1 MENGRAGK
9 VKKKRK
15 EAEDMEQELLQE
27 IASYWGTR
35 AEGYSEVNEKE
46 LAGSQREAWLHVL
59 EEQFPEKKKEE
70 MKILDIGTGPGFFPM
85 ILSEAGYTVTAVDYT
100 EEMLE
105 KAKENLGKYTKYGL
119 ERVTLQRMD
128 AQNLEFADE
137 TFDVVIS
144 RNLTWNL
151 EKPEQAYQEWMRVLK
166 PGGVLLNF
174 DANWYGYLYDEEK
187 KEAYEADRKKV
198 EEQQLDDHYLCTD
211 IDRMENIAR
220 QVPLSAMERPA
231 WDTKVL
237 ESLGVCSIQT
247 DSEIWKR
254 VWSEEER
261 LNYASTPMF
270 LVRAEKSAEQSFQ
283 LGDVTVRRGEKYQ
296 GDISFANGDIVLP
309 GTIICGKLPGKTMLI
324 TGGVHSGEYVGI
336 QACVELG
343 AELQPEKTVGTIVI
357 LKVLNRPAFENRAG
371 SLGLSDGKNLNRV
384 FPGNP
389 NGTEMERLA
398 WAITKEVYPKVDYY
412 IDLHSGDDFEA
423 LTPYVY
429 YAGKAAQ
436 EVTEVSRKMAEQVD
450 VPYMVRSMV
459 SSGGAYNYAA
469 SKGIASILLERGGMG
484 AWTSEEV
491 NSDKRDVRNILS
503 SLDMYQIRRDVRN
516 YVPMEVTD
524 VCYQAASEDGLWYPA
539 AKPGNMVAE
548 GALLGTI
555 RDYNGK
561 LRETC
566 RAEYTGVVLYQTG
579 SLQVTEGGPV
589 VAYGRIVREPE
600 YDDRK
605 EQIVHYWE
613 KRSESFLEQRRSELA
628 NPIAKRWM
636 KEIEKQIPAGRR
648 LKILDV
654 GCGAGFFSIL
664 LAKEGHEVFGI
675 DLTPE
680 MIENAIQLA
689 EEENADCCFQVMDAE
704 NPMFAD
710 ETFDVVI
717 SRNLTWTLPN
727 AEHAYGEWMR
737 VLKTGGVLLNFDAN
751 YGKEDVADTK
761 GLPEAHAH
769 FKVGNEMLE
778 ECERIKSQ
786 LPISRKNRPAY
797 DVAVLCENT
806 AGEIRIDTSLGKR
819 IYLEKDEFYN
829 PAPMFS
835 ICAVKQ

>member
-9 VKKKRK
+9 VKKKKK

-166 PGGVLLNF
+166 QGGVLLNF

-220 QVPLSAMERPA
+220 QVPLSAMERPT

-296 GDISFANGDIVLP
+296 GDISFASGDIVLP

-324 TGGVHSGEYVGI
+324 TGGVHSGEYIGI

-539 AKPGNMVAE
+539 AKPGDMVAE

-600 YDDRK
+600 YNDRK

-737 VLKTGGVLLNFDAN
+737 VLKTDGVLLNFDAN

>member
-9 VKKKRK
+9 VKKKKK

-85 ILSEAGYTVTAVDYT
+85 ILSEAGYTVAAVDYT

-270 LVRAEKSAEQSFQ
+270 LVRAEKSAEQPFQ

-296 GDISFANGDIVLP
+296 GV
-309 GTIICGKLPGKTMLI
+309 
-324 TGGVHSGEYVGI
+324 
-336 QACVELG
+336 
-343 AELQPEKTVGTIVI
+343 
-357 LKVLNRPAFENRAG
+357 
-371 SLGLSDGKNLNRV
+371 
-384 FPGNP
+384 
-389 NGTEMERLA
+389 
-398 WAITKEVYPKVDYY
+398 
-412 IDLHSGDDFEA
+412 
-423 LTPYVY
+423 
-429 YAGKAAQ
+429 
-436 EVTEVSRKMAEQVD
+436 
-450 VPYMVRSMV
+450 
-459 SSGGAYNYAA
+459 
-469 SKGIASILLERGGMG
+469 
-484 AWTSEEV
+484 
-491 NSDKRDVRNILS
+491 
-503 SLDMYQIRRDVRN
+503 
-516 YVPMEVTD
+516 
-524 VCYQAASEDGLWYPA
+524 SEDGLWYPA
-539 AKPGNMVAE
+539 AKPGDMVAE

-613 KRSESFLEQRRSELA
+613 KRSENFLEQRRSELA

>member
-9 VKKKRK
+9 VKKKKK

-450 VPYMVRSMV
+450 LPYMVRSMV

-503 SLDMYQIRRDVRN
+503 SLDIYQIRRDVRN

-539 AKPGNMVAE
+539 AKPGDMVAE

-664 LAKEGHEVFGI
+664 LAKEDHEVFGI

>member
-1 MENGRAGK
+1 
-9 VKKKRK
+9 
-15 EAEDMEQELLQE
+15 MEQELLQE

-85 ILSEAGYTVTAVDYT
+85 NLSEAGYTVAAVDYT

-128 AQNLEFADE
+128 AQNLEFVDE

-819 IYLEKDEFYN
+819 IYLEKDELYN

>member
-1 MENGRAGK
+1 
-9 VKKKRK
+9 
-15 EAEDMEQELLQE
+15 MEQELLQE
-27 IASYWGTR
+27 IASYRGTR

-85 ILSEAGYTVTAVDYT
+85 ILSEVGYTVTAVDYT

-423 LTPYVY
+423 LTPYAY

-503 SLDMYQIRRDVRN
+503 SFGMYQIRRDVRN

-539 AKPGNMVAE
+539 AKPGDMVAE

>member
-9 VKKKRK
+9 VKKKKK

-270 LVRAEKSAEQSFQ
+270 LVRAEKSAEQPFQ

-503 SLDMYQIRRDVRN
+503 SLGMYQIRRDVRN

-539 AKPGNMVAE
+539 AKPGDMVAE

-737 VLKTGGVLLNFDAN
+737 VLKTDGVLLNFDAN

>member
-1 MENGRAGK
+1 MENGCAGK
-9 VKKKRK
+9 IKKKKK

-85 ILSEAGYTVTAVDYT
+85 ILSEAGYTVAAVDYT

-270 LVRAEKSAEQSFQ
+270 LVRAEKSAEQPFQ

-309 GTIICGKLPGKTMLI
+309 GTIICGKLQGKTMLI

-423 LTPYVY
+423 LTSYVY

-539 AKPGNMVAE
+539 AKPGDMVAE

-566 RAEYTGVVLYQTG
+566 RAEYNGVVLYQTG

-689 EEENADCCFQVMDAE
+689 EEENADCRFQVMDAE

>member
-9 VKKKRK
+9 VKKKKK

-85 ILSEAGYTVTAVDYT
+85 ILSEAGYTVAAVDYT

-128 AQNLEFADE
+128 AQNLEFVDE

-270 LVRAEKSAEQSFQ
+270 LVRAEKSAEQPFQ

-296 GDISFANGDIVLP
+296 GV
-309 GTIICGKLPGKTMLI
+309 
-324 TGGVHSGEYVGI
+324 
-336 QACVELG
+336 
-343 AELQPEKTVGTIVI
+343 
-357 LKVLNRPAFENRAG
+357 
-371 SLGLSDGKNLNRV
+371 
-384 FPGNP
+384 
-389 NGTEMERLA
+389 
-398 WAITKEVYPKVDYY
+398 
-412 IDLHSGDDFEA
+412 
-423 LTPYVY
+423 
-429 YAGKAAQ
+429 
-436 EVTEVSRKMAEQVD
+436 
-450 VPYMVRSMV
+450 
-459 SSGGAYNYAA
+459 
-469 SKGIASILLERGGMG
+469 
-484 AWTSEEV
+484 
-491 NSDKRDVRNILS
+491 
-503 SLDMYQIRRDVRN
+503 
-516 YVPMEVTD
+516 
-524 VCYQAASEDGLWYPA
+524 SEDGLWYPA
-539 AKPGNMVAE
+539 AKPGDM
-548 GALLGTI
+548 
-555 RDYNGK
+555 
-561 LRETC
+561 
-566 RAEYTGVVLYQTG
+566 
-579 SLQVTEGGPV
+579 VTEGGPV

-613 KRSESFLEQRRSELA
+613 KRSENFLEQRRSELA

>member
-1 MENGRAGK
+1 MENDRAGK
-9 VKKKRK
+9 VKKKKK

-283 LGDVTVRRGEKYQ
+283 LGDVTVRRGEILSLLGENGSGKTTFLKLINGLLTPSSGELFIGGERPSVITKQ
-296 GDISFANGDIVLP
+296 HISYLPDQTIFPKWMKISDLFSYYDDFFVDFDKNKAEEMLKRLDIVENMRLKHMSKGTQEKVQLILTMSRNANLYCLDEP
-309 GTIICGKLPGKTMLI
+309 IGGVDPATRDYILQTIISNYSENASVLLSTHLI
-324 TGGVHSGEYVGI
+324 SD
-336 QACVELG
+336 VE
-343 AELQPEKTVGTIVI
+343 
-357 LKVLNRPAFENRAG
+357 
-371 SLGLSDGKNLNRV
+371 
-384 FPGNP
+384 
-389 NGTEMERLA
+389 
-398 WAITKEVYPKVDYY
+398 
-412 IDLHSGDDFEA
+412 
-423 LTPYVY
+423 
-429 YAGKAAQ
+429 
-436 EVTEVSRKMAEQVD
+436 
-450 VPYMVRSMV
+450 
-459 SSGGAYNYAA
+459 
-469 SKGIASILLERGGMG
+469 SIL
-484 AWTSEEV
+484 
-491 NSDKRDVRNILS
+491 DDVIFLQ
-503 SLDMYQIRRDVRN
+503 DGQIRLQSSVD
-516 YVPMEVTD
+516 D
-524 VCYQAASEDGLWYPA
+524 
-539 AKPGNMVAE
+539 
-548 GALLGTI
+548 I
-555 RDYNGK
+555 REQQGK
-561 LRETC
+561 SVDTLFR
-566 RAEYTGVVLYQTG
+566 
-579 SLQVTEGGPV
+579 
-589 VAYGRIVREPE
+589 
-600 YDDRK
+600 
-605 EQIVHYWE
+605 
-613 KRSESFLEQRRSELA
+613 
-628 NPIAKRWM
+628 
-636 KEIEKQIPAGRR
+636 
-648 LKILDV
+648 
-654 GCGAGFFSIL
+654 
-664 LAKEGHEVFGI
+664 EVFR
-675 DLTPE
+675 
-680 MIENAIQLA
+680 
-689 EEENADCCFQVMDAE
+689 C
-704 NPMFAD
+704 
-710 ETFDVVI
+710 
-717 SRNLTWTLPN
+717 
-727 AEHAYGEWMR
+727 
-737 VLKTGGVLLNFDAN
+737 
-751 YGKEDVADTK
+751 
-761 GLPEAHAH
+761 
-769 FKVGNEMLE
+769 
-778 ECERIKSQ
+778 
-786 LPISRKNRPAY
+786 
-797 DVAVLCENT
+797 
-806 AGEIRIDTSLGKR
+806 
-819 IYLEKDEFYN
+819 
-829 PAPMFS
+829 
-835 ICAVKQ
+835 

>member
-1 MENGRAGK
+1 MENGCAGK
-9 VKKKRK
+9 IKKKKK

-85 ILSEAGYTVTAVDYT
+85 ILSEAGYTVAAVDYT

-270 LVRAEKSAEQSFQ
+270 LVRAEKSAEQPFQ

-398 WAITKEVYPKVDYY
+398 WAMTKEVFPKVDYY
-412 IDLHSGDDFEA
+412 IDLHSGDDFED

-436 EVTEVSRKMAEQVD
+436 EVMETSRKMAEQVD

>member
-1 MENGRAGK
+1 MENGCAGK
-9 VKKKRK
+9 IKKKKK

-85 ILSEAGYTVTAVDYT
+85 ILSEAGYTVAAVDYT

-270 LVRAEKSAEQSFQ
+270 LVRAEKSAEQPFQ
-283 LGDVTVRRGEKYQ
+283 LGDVTVRRGEK
-296 GDISFANGDIVLP
+296 
-309 GTIICGKLPGKTMLI
+309 
-324 TGGVHSGEYVGI
+324 
-336 QACVELG
+336 
-343 AELQPEKTVGTIVI
+343 
-357 LKVLNRPAFENRAG
+357 
-371 SLGLSDGKNLNRV
+371 
-384 FPGNP
+384 
-389 NGTEMERLA
+389 
-398 WAITKEVYPKVDYY
+398 
-412 IDLHSGDDFEA
+412 
-423 LTPYVY
+423 
-429 YAGKAAQ
+429 
-436 EVTEVSRKMAEQVD
+436 
-450 VPYMVRSMV
+450 
-459 SSGGAYNYAA
+459 
-469 SKGIASILLERGGMG
+469 
-484 AWTSEEV
+484 
-491 NSDKRDVRNILS
+491 
-503 SLDMYQIRRDVRN
+503 
-516 YVPMEVTD
+516 
-524 VCYQAASEDGLWYPA
+524 YQAASEDGLWYPA
-539 AKPGNMVAE
+539 AKPGDM
-548 GALLGTI
+548 
-555 RDYNGK
+555 
-561 LRETC
+561 
-566 RAEYTGVVLYQTG
+566 
-579 SLQVTEGGPV
+579 VTEGGPV

-664 LAKEGHEVFGI
+664 LAKEDHEVFGI

-751 YGKEDVADTK
+751 YGKEDVADSK

>member
-1 MENGRAGK
+1 MENDRAGK
-9 VKKKRK
+9 VKKKKK

-85 ILSEAGYTVTAVDYT
+85 ILSEAGYTVAAVDYT

-270 LVRAEKSAEQSFQ
+270 LVRAEKSAEQPFQ

-296 GDISFANGDIVLP
+296 GV
-309 GTIICGKLPGKTMLI
+309 
-324 TGGVHSGEYVGI
+324 
-336 QACVELG
+336 
-343 AELQPEKTVGTIVI
+343 
-357 LKVLNRPAFENRAG
+357 
-371 SLGLSDGKNLNRV
+371 
-384 FPGNP
+384 
-389 NGTEMERLA
+389 
-398 WAITKEVYPKVDYY
+398 
-412 IDLHSGDDFEA
+412 
-423 LTPYVY
+423 
-429 YAGKAAQ
+429 
-436 EVTEVSRKMAEQVD
+436 
-450 VPYMVRSMV
+450 
-459 SSGGAYNYAA
+459 
-469 SKGIASILLERGGMG
+469 
-484 AWTSEEV
+484 
-491 NSDKRDVRNILS
+491 
-503 SLDMYQIRRDVRN
+503 
-516 YVPMEVTD
+516 
-524 VCYQAASEDGLWYPA
+524 SEDGLWYPA
-539 AKPGNMVAE
+539 AKPGDM
-548 GALLGTI
+548 
-555 RDYNGK
+555 
-561 LRETC
+561 
-566 RAEYTGVVLYQTG
+566 
-579 SLQVTEGGPV
+579 VTEGGPV

-613 KRSESFLEQRRSELA
+613 KRSENFLEQRRSELA

-704 NPMFAD
+704 NPMFAA